1 MHRIGSANAGCL
13 VTSSTR
19 SPSRNTDR
27 PSRRLATYAAP
38 LRMSAPTLPQ
48 AANNDKPGAAVIMS
62 GPVKRPPL
70 AVVLVAIAMMA
81 LGETAGAA
89 MSRLKPEIQR
99 YAAARVAA
107 NPQAHGFSGSAEY
120 DDEVRAQAIFSAE
133 AALSFFHLH
142 AEGVGLVLF
151 FASTLVAAFT
161 PGRRARALLY
171 VLLTLGGLFP
181 LGYLVYGAAVLEL
194 GRDAGIDLAER
205 WILTPLGISAIA
217 GLVGLLLVAARRRAC
232 PWSSKPPPRACHR
245 RGSRWLP
252 F

>member
-48 AANNDKPGAAVIMS
+48 AANNDKPRAPMVMS
-62 GPVKRPPL
+62 GTVRRPPL
-70 AVVLVAIAMMA
+70 AVVLVAIVMVA

-89 MSRLKPEIQR
+89 MSRLRPEIQR

-107 NPQAHGFSGSAEY
+107 NAAAHGFSGSAEY
-120 DDEVRAQAIFSAE
+120 DDEVRDRAIFTAE
-133 AALSFFHLH
+133 AGLSFFHLH
-142 AEGVGLVLF
+142 GEGVGLVLF
-151 FASTLVAAFT
+151 FATTLVAAVV
-161 PGRRARALLY
+161 PGRRARAALY
-171 VLLTLGGLFP
+171 LLLTLGGLFP

-194 GRDAGIDLAER
+194 GRDAGIELAER
-205 WILTPLGISAIA
+205 WILTPLGVSAIA
-217 GLVGLLLVAARRRAC
+217 GLAGLWLAMARRRA
-232 PWSSKPPPRACHR
+232 
-245 RGSRWLP
+245 
-252 F
+252 